1 MAADFET
8 GCQPLKPCCAP
19 SLEPRGVPWPSH
31 GVSRVQAADHQRF
44 LLAYSVPGWFRAV
57 LTSHVGLL
65 WGFDLFGRP
74 FQNSLL
80 PGDILSMKHS
90 FVIPKVAFLMHKIG
104 VFITPIIIKTHFYA
118 FKRP

>member
-1 MAADFET
+1 MI
-8 GCQPLKPCCAP
+8 
-19 SLEPRGVPWPSH
+19 
-31 GVSRVQAADHQRF
+31 RVHAADHQRF
-44 LLAYSVPGWFRAV
+44 LLEFHVPGWFRAV
-57 LTSHVGLL
+57 LTPLFGVLL
-65 WGFDLFGRP
+65 GFGLFGRP
-74 FQNSLL
+74 FQNSLR